1 MNFGQ
6 LLESSTNQGKMRTE
20 MDYTDQNRSI
30 CSLIDQQ
37 DKLTL
42 DTLLGLRGIDQSY
55 KKLIEKKANH
65 QRKVEI

>member
-65 QRKVEI
+65 